1 MAKKRCG
8 DCKKF
13 LPQNTNSAAN
23 DSFCLAEELMVDGL
37 SKETD
42 LYSEIAEK
50 CVYFEEL
57 DRVRTNT
64 SEFTWDPQ
72 LRSARGFDEK

>member
-1 MAKKRCG
+1 M
-8 DCKKF
+8 
-13 LPQNTNSAAN
+13 
-23 DSFCLAEELMVDGL
+23 EDGL
-37 SKETD
+37 SIETD